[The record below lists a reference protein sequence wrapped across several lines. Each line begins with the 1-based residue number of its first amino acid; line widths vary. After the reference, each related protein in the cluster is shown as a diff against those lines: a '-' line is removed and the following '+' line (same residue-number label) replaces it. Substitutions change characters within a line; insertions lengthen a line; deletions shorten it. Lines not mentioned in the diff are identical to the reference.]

1 MLHEEGEFSLEGQTL
16 HHYPVKKI
24 KQKREYEMA
33 LIEQDLSA
41 ESKTSAY
48 DLYLSRPQ

>member
-1 MLHEEGEFSLEGQTL
+1 
-16 HHYPVKKI
+16 
-24 KQKREYEMA
+24 MA

-48 DLYLSRPQ
+48 DLYLSRPQQESNTILICAQVLEDIGKEVSGIKNYF